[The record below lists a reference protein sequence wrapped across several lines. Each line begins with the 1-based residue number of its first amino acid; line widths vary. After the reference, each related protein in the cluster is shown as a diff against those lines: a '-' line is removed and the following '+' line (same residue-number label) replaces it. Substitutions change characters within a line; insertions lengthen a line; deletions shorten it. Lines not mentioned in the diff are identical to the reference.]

1 MKWKK
6 EEILTENKKIKIHI
20 KNNHGRPGT
29 FPCDLEG
36 EKNFTITKE
45 HFDKAIKLFP
55 EIKEKVEIFI
65 DWDEDNFK
73 TSMSNSDI
81 LLAWNFSTKNLKK
94 IAPNLKWI
102 HLISAG
108 VEHLFPLD
116 WMFDG
121 LVLTNSS
128 GVHAK
133 NAGEYGLMSI
143 LMLQRHMT
151 KIIANQKDKKFVSL
165 FSNPIKGK
173 TVVLV
178 GTGSLGSSMA
188 KLLAPLGVNII
199 GVNKRGRMVDGCS
212 KIVTIDK
219 IDSVLADADFLYL
232 AVPGTPETK
241 NLINRER
248 LNKLKSTCGIVNI
261 GRQSV
266 MDYDA
271 LCEKLKKNEIAGA
284 ILDVFTPEPI
294 EKNSK
299 LWNTPNL
306 IITPHV
312 SSDEL
317 GNYIELTLNIFVK
330 NLKLFLEN
338 SELNNKVDKKLGY

>member
-1 MKWKK
+1 LK
-6 EEILTENKKIKIHI
+6 NSKKIKIHV
-20 KNNHGRPGT
+20 KNNHWAPGS
-29 FPCDLEG
+29 FPSDEEG

-45 HFDKAIKLFP
+45 HLDKALKKFP

-81 LLAWNFSTKNLKK
+81 LLAWNFSTTNLKK

-151 KIIANQKDKKFVSL
+151 KIITNQKNKKFVSL

-188 KLLAPLGVNII
+188 KLVAPLGVNII
-199 GVNKRGRMVDGCS
+199 GVNKRGQMVNGCS
-212 KIVTIDK
+212 KVITTDK
-219 IDSVLADADFLYL
+219 IDSVLADADFLFL

-248 LNKLKSTCGIVNI
+248 LNKLKSTCGIINI

-299 LWNTPNL
+299 LWDTPNL

-317 GNYIELTLNIFVK
+317 GNYVELTLDIFIK

-338 SELNNKVDKKLGY
+338 KELNNRVDKKLGY

>member
-1 MKWKK
+1 MKD
-6 EEILTENKKIKIHI
+6 NKKIKIHV
-20 KNNHGRPGT
+20 KNNHWAPGS
-29 FPCDLEG
+29 FPSDAEG

-45 HFDKAIKLFP
+45 HFDQALKNFP

-73 TSMSNSDI
+73 TSMASSDI
-81 LLAWNFSTKNLKK
+81 LLAWNFSTTNLKK

-108 VEHLFPLD
+108 VEHLHPLD
-116 WMFDG
+116 WMFDD

-151 KIIANQKDKKFVSL
+151 KITTNQKDKKFVSL
-165 FSNPIKGK
+165 FTNPIKGK

-178 GTGSLGSSMA
+178 GTGALGSSMA
-188 KLLAPLGVNII
+188 KLVAPLGVNII
-199 GVNKRGRMVDGCS
+199 GVNKRGRKVDGCS
-212 KIVTIDK
+212 KVITIDK
-219 IDSVLADADFLYL
+219 IDSLLPEADFLYL

-241 NLINRER
+241 NLITRER
-248 LNKLKSTCGIVNI
+248 LNMLKPTCGIVNI

-266 MDYDA
+266 MDYEA

-284 ILDVFTPEPI
+284 ILDVFSPEPI

-299 LWNTPNL
+299 LWGTPNL

-312 SSDEL
+312 SSDEH
-317 GNYIELTLNIFVK
+317 GNYVKLTLDIFVK
-330 NLKLFLEN
+330 NLKLFIDN
-338 SELNNKVDKKLGY
+338 KELNNKVNQKLGY

>member
-1 MKWKK
+1 MKN
-6 EEILTENKKIKIHI
+6 NKKVKIHV
-20 KNNHGRPGT
+20 KNNHWAPGS
-29 FPCDLEG
+29 FPSDAEG

-45 HFDKAIKLFP
+45 HLDKALKTFP

-81 LLAWNFSTKNLKK
+81 LLAWNFSTTNLKK

-102 HLISAG
+102 HIISAG
-108 VEHLFPLD
+108 VEHLLPLD
-116 WMFDG
+116 WMFNN

-133 NAGEYGLMSI
+133 KAGEYGLMSI
-143 LMLQRHMT
+143 LMLQNHMT
-151 KIIANQKDKKFVSL
+151 KIITNQKDKKFVSL

-173 TVVLV
+173 TVVLI

-188 KLLAPLGVNII
+188 KLVAPLGVNII
-199 GVNKRGRMVDGCS
+199 GVNKRGRKVEECS
-212 KIVTIDK
+212 KVITIDK
-219 IDSVLADADFLYL
+219 IDSVLPDADFLYL
-232 AVPGTPETK
+232 AVPDTPETK
-241 NLINRER
+241 NLINHER
-248 LNKLKSTCGIVNI
+248 LNMLKPTCGIVNI

-266 MDYDA
+266 MDYDV

-306 IITPHV
+306 FITPHV
-312 SSDEL
+312 SSDDH
-317 GNYIELTLNIFVK
+317 GNYIKLTLDIFMK
-330 NLKLFLEN
+330 NLKLFVEN
-338 SELNNKVDKKLGY
+338 KELNNRIDRKLGY

>member
-1 MKWKK
+1 
-6 EEILTENKKIKIHI
+6 
-20 KNNHGRPGT
+20 
-29 FPCDLEG
+29 
-36 EKNFTITKE
+36 
-45 HFDKAIKLFP
+45 
-55 EIKEKVEIFI
+55 
-65 DWDEDNFK
+65 
-73 TSMSNSDI
+73 
-81 LLAWNFSTKNLKK
+81 
-94 IAPNLKWI
+94 
-102 HLISAG
+102 
-108 VEHLFPLD
+108 
-116 WMFDG
+116 
-121 LVLTNSS
+121 
-128 GVHAK
+128 
-133 NAGEYGLMSI
+133 
-143 LMLQRHMT
+143 MLQRHMT
-151 KIIANQKDKKFVSL
+151 KIITNQKDKKFVSL

-188 KLLAPLGVNII
+188 KLMAPLGVNII

-232 AVPGTPETK
+232 AVPGTSETK

-266 MDYDA
+266 MDYDV

-338 SELNNKVDKKLGY
+338 KELNNKVDKKLGY

>member
-1 MKWKK
+1 MN
-6 EEILTENKKIKIHI
+6 NKKIKIHV
-20 KNNHGRPGT
+20 KNNHWAPGS
-29 FPCDLEG
+29 FPSDAEG

-45 HFDKAIKLFP
+45 HLDKALKMFP

-116 WMFDG
+116 WMYDG

-151 KIIANQKDKKFVSL
+151 KIITNQKDKKFVSL

-188 KLLAPLGVNII
+188 KLIAPLGVNII

-212 KIVTIDK
+212 KVITIDK

-266 MDYDA
+266 MDYDT
-271 LCEKLKKNEIAGA
+271 LCEKLKKKEIAGA

-299 LWNTPNL
+299 LWDTPNL

-338 SELNNKVDKKLGY
+338 KELNNKVDKNLGY